1 MPSIRS
7 GSSGTLLTLDRG
19 IRVLEEIARGNGLG
33 TARSIGA
40 TLGINQGTVYQILR
54 TLQDSG
60 YVHRQPGGRYQLGA
74 RIAYLVDG
82 YQIQA
87 APPQVI
93 IDFLHTLH
101 HAIDETV
108 YAALALGSSI
118 SIVASHESTKRLRVG
133 SFEVGHEASPHA
145 TAAGKAF
152 LAFCDASEIS
162 DYIDDHQLEP
172 LTDHTVT
179 DWDDL
184 LRELEQTRA
193 RGVAFEREESDV
205 GIAGIGAVIIG
216 GRGEP
221 VGAYAAAMPVARF
234 DHAIE
239 SVSTA
244 MSKAG
249 DDASRALGYRGEYP
263 PKDGHSRHRSTSKP
277 FVSR

>member
-1 MPSIRS
+1 MPSTRS

-108 YAALALGSSI
+108 YAALALVRRSRSW
-118 SIVASHESTKRLRVG
+118 
-133 SFEVGHEASPHA
+133 P
-145 TAAGKAF
+145 
-152 LAFCDASEIS
+152 
-162 DYIDDHQLEP
+162 P
-172 LTDHTVT
+172 
-179 DWDDL
+179 
-184 LRELEQTRA
+184 TRA
-193 RGVAFEREESDV
+193 PSACGSA
-205 GIAGIGAVIIG
+205 
-216 GRGEP
+216 
-221 VGAYAAAMPVARF
+221 
-234 DHAIE
+234 
-239 SVSTA
+239 
-244 MSKAG
+244 
-249 DDASRALGYRGEYP
+249 ASRWVTRRRPTQRRRARRSWRSAIP
-263 PKDGHSRHRSTSKP
+263 RRSPTTSTTTNSSR
-277 FVSR
+277 

>member
-1 MPSIRS
+1 MPSTRS

-101 HAIDETV
+101 HSIDETV
-108 YAALALGSSI
+108 YAASRARRVDLDRGLSREHQAPAGRHLRRRSRGDAPRHRGGQGVPGVLRHLGDLRLHRRPPTRAVDRAHGHRLGRPAARAGARRGR
-118 SIVASHESTKRLRVG
+118 VASRSSARSPTSG
-133 SFEVGHEASPHA
+133 SPGLV
-145 TAAGKAF
+145 
-152 LAFCDASEIS
+152 
-162 DYIDDHQLEP
+162 
-172 LTDHTVT
+172 
-179 DWDDL
+179 
-184 LRELEQTRA
+184 R
-193 RGVAFEREESDV
+193 
-205 GIAGIGAVIIG
+205 
-216 GRGEP
+216 
-221 VGAYAAAMPVARF
+221 
-234 DHAIE
+234 
-239 SVSTA
+239 
-244 MSKAG
+244 
-249 DDASRALGYRGEYP
+249 
-263 PKDGHSRHRSTSKP
+263 
-277 FVSR
+277 